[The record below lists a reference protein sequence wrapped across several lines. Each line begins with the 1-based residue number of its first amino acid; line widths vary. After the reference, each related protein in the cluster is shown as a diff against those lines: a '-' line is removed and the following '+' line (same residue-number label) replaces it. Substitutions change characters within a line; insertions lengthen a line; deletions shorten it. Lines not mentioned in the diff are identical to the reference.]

1 MRRALAPPLA
11 ALSLTGLALGGC
23 TLEPHY
29 ARPAPAI
36 PPAWPAGPAY
46 APTQAAE
53 PLPALSYRDL
63 FRDPQL
69 LGLIDQALAHNQ
81 NLGAALANVEIARAQ
96 YRIQRAELFPS
107 VEANASTGQA
117 RARQG
122 ASGLSASPVT
132 TRTHEADLSAAFEI
146 DLFGRL
152 RSLSHAARQQ
162 YLATE
167 AGARAA
173 RLTLVGE
180 VAKAYLALAADRTL
194 LGVSSDTVASAQRTV
209 ALTQARLDGGV
220 AARTDLAQA
229 QTLLEQARSDQAQL
243 TTQVAQDRNALELLV
258 GAAAPDA
265 ALPAGLE
272 DVDGK
277 LGEAPAG
284 LDSRILLRRPDVL
297 EAEHRLRAANAQIG
311 AARAAFFPTISLTGL
326 AGYASPALGGLF
338 GGHNTIWQAQ
348 GAASLPIFEGGANVA
363 GLAEARGGQR
373 LAVANYQ
380 LAVQTA
386 FRDVADALARRGT
399 MQQQLSAQQALFAA
413 ATNSYDLSFARYKE
427 GIDTYLAVLVAQRT
441 LYTARQSLTQTRLD
455 RAQNLV
461 ALYLALGGDPLLDAM
476 PVTAAKSS

>member
-1 MRRALAPPLA
+1 MRHARAIPLG
-11 ALSLTGLALGGC
+11 ALSLCSLALCSLALWGC

-29 ARPAPAI
+29 ARPTPAI
-36 PPAWPAGPAY
+36 PSTWPTGPAY
-46 APTQAAE
+46 APSTAE
-53 PLPALSYRDL
+53 TLPALSYRDL
-63 FRDPQL
+63 FRDPRL
-69 LGLIDQALAHNQ
+69 VALIDRALVHSQ

-96 YRIQRAELFPS
+96 YHLQRAELFPS
-107 VEANASTGQA
+107 LDAGASAGEA

-122 ASGLSASPVT
+122 STGLSASPVT
-132 TRTHEADLSAAFEI
+132 TRSHEADLTAAFEV

-152 RSLSHAARQQ
+152 RSLSHEAREQ

-180 VAKAYLALAADRTL
+180 VAQAYFALAADRTL
-194 LGVSSDTVASAQRTV
+194 LAVADDTVQSAGKTV
-209 ALTQARLDGGV
+209 ALTQARLEGGV

-258 GAAAPDA
+258 GAGVADA
-265 ALPAGLE
+265 ELPAGLE
-272 DVDGK
+272 DVDGR

-326 AGYASPALGGLF
+326 AGYASGALGGLF
-338 GGHNTIWQAQ
+338 AGDNFIWQAQ
-348 GAASLPIFEGGANVA
+348 SAANLPIFEGGANVA
-363 GLAEARGGQR
+363 GLAQARGEKR
-373 LAVANYQ
+373 LALANYQ
-380 LAVQTA
+380 LAIQTA

-399 MQQQLSAQQALFAA
+399 MDRQLSAQQAFYAA
-413 ATNSYDLSFARYKE
+413 ANSSYDLSFARYKE

-441 LYTARQSLTQTRLD
+441 LYTARQSLTQTRLT
-455 RAQNLV
+455 RADNLV
-461 ALYLALGGDPLLDAM
+461 ALYVALGGDPLIDAM
-476 PVTAAKSS
+476 PVG